1 MPRSRRFR
9 KSQNQVKREWG
20 KDNPQAKV
28 KNRKAKI
35 ILGIIAIAVIVTAAF
50 LVVEQPYLFP
60 APSPTPTPDPNAS
73 PTPSPTPSPSYV
85 PLNFPPEEYNPNGT
99 IVQFT
104 VHWTD
109 ANSTDHLG
117 NVTIQMRED
126 KPITTTNFVNLVS
139 QGFYTGTVF
148 HRLVVDFMIQGGK
161 NNSAPAVTAIAD
173 EIGNDN
179 DNYYGTISMAKT
191 SSPNSATSE
200 FFINV
205 KDNSQITY
213 DDGSTFDGTY
223 TVFGS
228 VIGGMDNV
236 MAISQLPVTTNSQSG
251 ENSQPTSVISI
262 VSARI
267 LQ

>member
-9 KSQNQVKREWG
+9 KSQNQQKRDWG
-20 KDNPQAKV
+20 KDNPQSKA

-35 ILGIIAIAVIVTAAF
+35 IIGVIAIVAVLIAAF
-50 LVVEQPYLFP
+50 LVVEQPLLFP
-60 APSPTPTPDPNAS
+60 APSSTPTPNPS
-73 PTPSPTPSPSYV
+73 TSPSPTPSASWA
-85 PLNFPPEEYNPNGT
+85 PLNFPPDEYSPNGT

-109 ANSTDHLG
+109 ADGTDQLG
-117 NVTIQMRED
+117 NITIQMRQD
-126 KPITTTNFVNLVS
+126 KPITTTNFLNLVR

-148 HRLVVDFMIQGGK
+148 HRLMVDFMIQGGM
-161 NNSAPAVTAIAD
+161 NNSAPAVAPIAD

-179 DNYYGTISMAKT
+179 HNYYGAIAMAKT
-191 SSPNSATSE
+191 SNPNSATSE

-213 DDGSTFDGTY
+213 QDSSTFDGTY

-236 MAISQLPVTTNSQSG
+236 MKISQLPVTTNTLTG

-262 VSARI
+262 VSTRI
-267 LQ
+267 IQ

>member
-20 KDNPQAKV
+20 KDNPQAKA

-35 ILGIIAIAVIVTAAF
+35 VLGIIGIAVLVTAAF
-50 LVVEQPYLFP
+50 LVVEQPLLFP

-73 PTPSPTPSPSYV
+73 PTPTPSPTPSYA
-85 PLNFPPEEYNPNGT
+85 PLNFPPDEYSESGT

-109 ANSTDHLG
+109 ANSTSHLG
-117 NVTIQMRED
+117 NITIQMRED
-126 KPITTTNFVNLVS
+126 KPITTTNFMNLVR

-148 HRLVVDFMIQGGK
+148 HRLVAGFMIQGGI
-161 NNSAPAVTAIAD
+161 NSSAPAVATIAD

-179 DNYYGTISMAKT
+179 NNYYGTIAMAKT
-191 SSPNSATSE
+191 SNPNSATSQY
-200 FFINV
+200 FINV
-205 KDNSQITY
+205 ADNSQRS
-213 DDGSTFDGTY
+213 GFDATY

-236 MAISQLPVTTNSQSG
+236 VAISQLPVAYNSQLG

-262 VSARI
+262 VSTQI
-267 LQ
+267 IQP